1 MLVGG
6 QKYECTKKKKGGNSL
21 LNAVSKIFFQGE
33 MAGDAWKIIV

>member
-6 QKYECTKKKKGGNSL
+6 QKYECTKKKWGNSL